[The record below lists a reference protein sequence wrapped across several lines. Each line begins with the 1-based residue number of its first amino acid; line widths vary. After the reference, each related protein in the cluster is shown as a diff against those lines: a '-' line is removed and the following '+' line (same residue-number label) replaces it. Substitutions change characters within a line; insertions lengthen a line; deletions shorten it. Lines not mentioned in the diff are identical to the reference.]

1 MAAWTSV
8 VGVGLKAF
16 LSRRARLL
24 DDRAF
29 WAQNS
34 GDIQR
39 AQLRALLLRAKDT
52 RFGKRH
58 GFQRIN
64 AITNDDGLLE
74 AYRDA
79 VAVREYLALRDEWL
93 EPMRREAL
101 PDHCWPGVVRD
112 WAQTSGTTAGD
123 KYVPVSK
130 DLLRHNFRSALDIY
144 AHALRRG
151 VRLPDLFG
159 GKIMF
164 LGGSTDLAEN
174 EHGVRTGDLS
184 GIVTQLIRWPL
195 SSVYL
200 PGKKVAL
207 MSDWTQKI
215 EAMAQGAVDADVR
228 ALSGMPSWTTV
239 LFERVLELA
248 RERGRKAEC
257 IRDVWPNFNLFIHGG
272 TRYAPFD
279 AKVRALWSAG
289 SDDIPNRLE
298 VYAASEAFVAVQDE
312 PGEPSMRLNVDSG
325 VVYEFV
331 PLEEIASGRPS
342 AFLCDKVEKGQ
353 RYVVVLSTCGGL
365 WRYVL
370 GDVVEFDSIPPEG
383 PARVRIV
390 GRHKHFINAF
400 GENLIVEH
408 IENAVSRAAQAV
420 GARIGEFTAAPVYPD
435 AATGVRAGLELAI
448 EWDSDPALAEP
459 FAREF
464 DAALKAQNVDYTI
477 KRKDD
482 LGMVPP
488 TVTLLPVGAFHDWL
502 ARKGKLGGQHKCPR
516 CANHREIIDEVRV
529 IAGVERAVDAAG
541 APRGA

>member
-1 MAAWTSV
+1 MGSWTSV
-8 VGVGLKAF
+8 VGVGLRAS

-24 DDRAF
+24 NDRAF
-29 WAQNS
+29 WATHS

-39 AQLRALLLRAKDT
+39 AQLRGLLARAQDT

-64 AITNDDGLLE
+64 AITSDEGLLE

-79 VAVREYLALRDEWL
+79 VPVREYLGLRDEWL
-93 EPMRREAL
+93 EPMRTEGRA
-101 PDHCWPGVVRD
+101 DVSWPGVVRD

-130 DLLRHNFRSALDIY
+130 ALLKHNFRSALDIY
-144 AHALRRG
+144 AHAMRRG
-151 VRLPDLFG
+151 VSLPSLFG

-195 SSVYL
+195 TGVYL

-215 EAMAQGAVDADVR
+215 DAMARGAVNADVR
-228 ALSGMPSWTTV
+228 AISGMPSWTTV
-239 LFERVLELA
+239 LFARVLQLA
-248 RERGRKAEC
+248 REQGRKADC
-257 IRDVWPNFNLFIHGG
+257 VRDVWPNFDLFIHGG

-279 AKVRALWSAG
+279 AKVRALWGG
-289 SDDIPNRLE
+289 SPTGEDIPNRLE
-298 VYAASEAFVAVQDE
+298 VYAASEAFVAIQDE
-312 PGEPSMRLNVDSG
+312 PGEPGMRLNIDSG

-331 PLEEIASGRPS
+331 PLEEIGSGHPS
-342 AFLCDKVEKGQ
+342 AFLCDRVEKGQ

-370 GDVVEFDSIPPEG
+370 GDVVEFDTVPPEG

-408 IENAVSRAAQAV
+408 IENAVSRAATSAGV
-420 GARIGEFTAAPVYPD
+420 RTGEFTAAPVYPD
-435 AATGVRAGLELAI
+435 AATGTHAGLELAI
-448 EWDSDPALAEP
+448 EWESPSGDAAA
-459 FAREF
+459 FARAF
-464 DAALKAQNVDYTI
+464 DEALKAQNVDYTT

-482 LGMVPP
+482 LGMAPP
-488 TVTLLPVGAFHDWL
+488 TITPLPTGAFHDWL

-516 CANHREIIDEVRV
+516 CANHRDIIDEVRA
-529 IAGVERAVDAAG
+529 IAGVGAHAAG
-541 APRGA
+541 SRAD